1 MQETLDREKL
11 EERLRRLNGEDQE
24 YFRNTVRKLSQEV
37 EKYKNISEKDYL
49 ISDIWNRRK
58 LDEELKLILSE
69 ADKTNGKAGLI
80 LLDIDGFKK
89 YNDTQGHR
97 AGDELLIKLGKCLRE
112 KERRFS
118 RYGGEEFAV
127 PVPNAD
133 VCLTTVIALRLRK
146 TVEDYFKG
154 KEGVT
159 VSLGVATYEKQ
170 EGLLE
175 QKMDVLIKK
184 ADQALYHAK
193 HCGKNRVK
201 TYTPR
206 LGPI

>member
-1 MQETLDREKL
+1 MPETLDRDEL
-11 EERLRRLNGEDQE
+11 EERLGELSEENRE
-24 YFRNTVRKLSQEV
+24 YFSNAVRRLSQEV
-37 EKYKNISEKDYL
+37 EKYKNLSEKDYL

-58 LDEELKLILSE
+58 FDEELKLIISE
-69 ADKTNGKAGLI
+69 ADKTNSKAGLI
-80 LLDIDGFKK
+80 LLDIDGFKG
-89 YNDTQGHR
+89 YNDTRGHR

-133 VCLTTVIALRLRK
+133 LRLTTFIALRLRK

-159 VSLGVATYEKQ
+159 ISLGVATYEKQ

-175 QKMDVLIKK
+175 QKTDLLVKK
-184 ADQALYHAK
+184 ADKALYHAK
-193 HCGKNRVK
+193 NCGKNRVK
-201 TYTPR
+201 AYTSR
-206 LGPI
+206 LGIV